1 MAQPQNDPA
10 TAATLDVGKKLVAL
24 CKAGKNVEAVDTLY
38 APNIVSVEVHEMPG
52 MPARMEGIDAI
63 RKKNEWWFKE
73 HEIHSTD
80 SIGPFPHGEKFI
92 AIHKIDVTAK
102 SGPMAGKRMQAQEA
116 ALYTVKNGKI
126 VQEEFFYDMGG

>member
-1 MAQPQNDPA
+1 MAQDKTQQD
-10 TAATLDVGKKLVAL
+10 TATLEIGKKLVDL
-24 CKAGKNVEAVDTLY
+24 CKHGKNLQAVDTLY
-38 APNIVSVEVHEMPG
+38 DPKIVSLEIHSMPN

-80 SIGPFPHGEKFI
+80 SIGPFPHGDRFI

-126 VQEEFFYDMGG
+126 VQEEFFYDMGS